1 MQTIFGSASISGLAA
16 RVMAAAAL
24 AFAVTSLASL
34 AVEPARADVISVFT
48 VSAEFRGPFQLSGTF
63 TLDSTTGDVTASN
76 LSLSTIAVT
85 RITEVVSTEPG
96 EPNPATTRFKG
107 QNNSNTASLVLVF
120 PVVNLVGY
128 QGGDLSTL
136 SFFSP
141 RRTTSSLCSTGRRRS
156 LLWRPCL
163 SLRHGR
169 CCSPASAGL
178 RFSVSERPEGGR
190 LHSESSR
197 DRG

>member
-136 SFFSP
+136 SFFLPPSNDELP
-141 RRTTSSLCSTGRRRS
+141 LFNGTATLASLEAVPEPSTWAMLLAGLGGLALFRFRTARRRS
-156 LLWRPCL
+156 P
-163 SLRHGR
+163 SL
-169 CCSPASAGL
+169 
-178 RFSVSERPEGGR
+178 
-190 LHSESSR
+190 
-197 DRG
+197 